1 MIPMNRSSEPH
12 FSACFEINGYK
23 DDAGAALCLA
33 AADTETVWLQ
43 KAKGGGTS
51 TDELDVHLQ
60 YKHRHGR
67 PLIVALPWTW
77 FSATHSHSLFT
88 FFSSL
93 VRFSTSPKM
102 RGQVIFAFVAQV
114 AAYTDIDVDMFMY
127 KNIDP
132 IVFPGEY
139 GKSHLHTFFGS
150 DAITAATTTS
160 AELQAGCAT
169 AENPN
174 DFSTYC
180 ESSHVRT

>member
-1 MIPMNRSSEPH
+1 
-12 FSACFEINGYK
+12 
-23 DDAGAALCLA
+23 
-33 AADTETVWLQ
+33 
-43 KAKGGGTS
+43 
-51 TDELDVHLQ
+51 
-60 YKHRHGR
+60 
-67 PLIVALPWTW
+67 
-77 FSATHSHSLFT
+77 
-88 FFSSL
+88 
-93 VRFSTSPKM
+93 M
-102 RGQVIFAFVAQV
+102 RGQVVFALVAQV

-150 DAITAATTTS
+150 DAITASTTTS

-180 ESSHVRT
+180 EYHPLPSTSNASR